1 MSAMATAL
9 AVSAPL
15 MLAAD
20 ERGRFHFPR
29 TEDAFRLQKIERKGE
44 QEWPFAATS
53 GHLMCVWV
61 LGQKVV
67 YFAETLG
74 GDRKEPRVLVVS
86 TNPFDLMVVNAGSSA
101 MFTPYDDLEQLIVR
115 LAPFESLGRRLC
127 DQPRGTEVGP
137 SEL

>member
-1 MSAMATAL
+1 MSALATAL
-9 AVSAPL
+9 AVAAPL

-20 ERGRFHFPR
+20 ERGMFHFPR
-29 TEDAFRLQKIERKGE
+29 TEGAFRLQKIERKGE
-44 QEWPFAATS
+44 REWPFAATS

-61 LGQKVV
+61 FGQKVV
-67 YFAETLG
+67 YFAETPA
-74 GDRKEPRVLVVS
+74 DEHDEPRVLVVS
-86 TNPFDLMVVNAGSSA
+86 TNPFDLMVVNAGNSA
-101 MFTPYDDLEQLIVR
+101 MFTPYDGLEQLIVR